1 MSIRID
7 GQTPSTRA
15 ADAVA
20 VAPTR
25 PGSVQDTPVSAT
37 AAVDRVS
44 LTGDAEGLKVM
55 GRQLGA
61 APAGIDLVKVNA
73 LKAAIAEGRYPVDAQ
88 AIATRMLELEQVLE
102 GGA

>member
-25 PGSVQDTPVSAT
+25 PGSVQDTPVAP
-37 AAVDRVS
+37 VDRVS
-44 LTGDAEGLKVM
+44 LTGEAEGLKVM

-102 GGA
+102 GSA